1 MAFLIDG
8 SAEKQPSAALAITSF
23 EDPAAHA
30 LGLMPARE
38 VLGVDF
44 DQVEAGFYRER
55 GKRVFD
61 LTLGSLMLLAAAP
74 ILLGLMLLVS
84 LDGGK
89 PVFAHL
95 RVGKGG
101 RMFRCFKIRSMRL
114 DAEAQLAAILASDPV
129 AAQEWAADHK
139 LSNDP
144 RVTRLGAFLR
154 RSSLDELPQLWNVLR
169 GDMSLVGP
177 RPVTEAEIDRYG
189 VAAADYMTLRPG
201 LTGPWQVDG
210 RNDISYDARVAM
222 DVAYARDHDLRR
234 DFGIVLRTGFSVL
247 KLTGR

>member
-1 MAFLIDG
+1 MSKRL
-8 SAEKQPSAALAITSF
+8 
-23 EDPAAHA
+23 
-30 LGLMPARE
+30 
-38 VLGVDF
+38 F
-44 DQVEAGFYRER
+44 D
-55 GKRVFD
+55 
-61 LTLGSLMLLAAAP
+61 
-74 ILLGLMLLVS
+74 ILVS
-84 LDGGK
+84 LLALLLLAPLLLGTALAVAIDSGW
-89 PVFAHL
+89 PVLFRQT
-95 RVGKGG
+95 RVGRGG
-101 RMFRCFKIRSMRL
+101 REFGMFKFRSMVKN
-114 DAEAQLAAILASDPV
+114 AAATGPYFTARD
-129 AAQEWAADHK
+129 
-139 LSNDP
+139 DP
-144 RVTRLGAFLR
+144 RITRVGRFIR
-154 RSSLDELPQLWNVLR
+154 RTSLDELPQLLNVLR